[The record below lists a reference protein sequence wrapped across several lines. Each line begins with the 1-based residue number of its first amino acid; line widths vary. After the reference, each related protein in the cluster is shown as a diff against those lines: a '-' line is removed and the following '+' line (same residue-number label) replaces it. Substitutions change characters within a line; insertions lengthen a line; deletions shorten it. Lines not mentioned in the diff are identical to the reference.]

1 MNLSLRRDSFNQNK
15 LIHHELN
22 ISKIFLKEKLEL
34 MITAFHEM
42 IFWKFLGDPSTLTQS
57 SRDIDECMGLRY
69 LDSEERNSK
78 PAWI

>member
-1 MNLSLRRDSFNQNK
+1 MAVLIKNK

-42 IFWKFLGDPSTLTQS
+42 IFWKFSGDPSTLTQS
-57 SRDIDECMGLRY
+57 SRDVDQCVGLRY

-78 PAWI
+78 LAWI

>member
-1 MNLSLRRDSFNQNK
+1 MAVLIKNK
-15 LIHHELN
+15 LIHDELN

-34 MITAFHEM
+34 MISAFHEM
-42 IFWKFLGDPSTLTQS
+42 IFWKFSGDPSTLTQS
-57 SRDIDECMGLRY
+57 SRDIDQCVVLRY

>member
-1 MNLSLRRDSFNQNK
+1 MAVLIKNK

-22 ISKIFLKEKLEL
+22 ISKIFLKEKFEL

-57 SRDIDECMGLRY
+57 SRDIDQFMGLRY

>member
-1 MNLSLRRDSFNQNK
+1 MAVLIKNK
-15 LIHHELN
+15 FIHHELN

-42 IFWKFLGDPSTLTQS
+42 IFWKFLGDPSTLTQP
-57 SRDIDECMGLRY
+57 SRDIDQCVCPRY

-78 PAWI
+78 TLWI

>member
-1 MNLSLRRDSFNQNK
+1 MAVLIKNK

-42 IFWKFLGDPSTLTQS
+42 IFWKFLGDPSTLTQP
-57 SRDIDECMGLRY
+57 SRDIDQCVVSGT
-69 LDSEERNSK
+69 
-78 PAWI
+78 WIQKKGTQKLHGYDRFPC